1 MLHDFCV
8 QGKKLNYFILTA
20 AVFLF
25 ANHIRYI
32 VVVISKTAVYL

>member
-1 MLHDFCV
+1 MLRDSCL

-25 ANHIRYI
+25 ANNIRYS
-32 VVVISKTAVYL
+32 VAVMSKTALYL